1 MRFVRSEVA
10 SMIAAALVGTPAL
23 ARAQANTPELYPAVL
38 DKFPEFGPARQNL
51 AKVQKS
57 GD

>member
-1 MRFVRSEVA
+1 
-10 SMIAAALVGTPAL
+10 MIAAALVGTPAL